1 MDAGAAWY
9 DNIDGNGTADTNGT
23 VNTFTLG
30 TYKITYSFTDSSGNT
45 AQSVVRTVTVVDT
58 TPPVITLIGDDRVT
72 HPASSTYIDHG
83 AHWSDIID
91 GQGEATATGLVDIDK
106 PGTYEISY
114 SAVDQSGN
122 FADPIYRII
131 NVVDQD
137 PPILTLLGDA
147 NITHEAG
154 YEYLDAGAVSY
165 DNIDGN
171 GTADT
176 NGTVNTFTLGT
187 YKITYSFTD
196 SSGNTAQSVVRT
208 VTVVDTTPPVITLIG
223 DDRVT
228 HPASSTYIEH
238 GAHWS
243 DIIDGQERLLPLA
256 LLISIN
262 RAHTRSHTLQ
272 LIKAEILQTQSIVL
286 SM

>member
-1 MDAGAAWY
+1 M
-9 DNIDGNGTADTNGT
+9 
-23 VNTFTLG
+23 
-30 TYKITYSFTDSSGNT
+30 
-45 AQSVVRTVTVVDT
+45 VTVVDT

-154 YEYLDAGAVSY
+154 YEYFDLGANWH

-171 GTADT
+171 GTADS
-176 NGTVNTFTLGT
+176 NGTVNPFTLGT
-187 YKITYSFTD
+187 YKITYPFTD
-196 SSGNTAQSVVRT
+196 SSGNTAQSVVRA

-228 HPASSTYIEH
+228 HPASSTYIDH

-243 DIIDGQERLLPLA
+243 DIIDGQGEATATGLVDIDKPGTYE
-256 LLISIN
+256 ISYSAVDQSGNFADPIYRIIN
-262 RAHTRSHTLQ
+262 VVDPRSTHPYLTWRC
-272 LIKAEILQTQSIVL
+272 EYHP
-286 SM
+286 